1 MADSRMSKVTGA
13 EEARRR
19 SVDVHHLVRLS
30 TALSG
35 VEASRSTWD
44 SRGPYPGRTRS
55 RERRVRIR
63 VAVLAW
69 IATALCGASGLAAQ
83 ELTPRAYWPAPE
95 GVKVVIL
102 GYSRV
107 NGDVLF
113 DSSGPVHGVESR
125 VRTTVLGYLQTFR
138 LLGRTANVVGEL
150 PYSWGS
156 SKGFVGEA
164 PVRGSLSGFGDLDVT
179 LGVNLLGAPSM
190 TPMEFQSLR
199 ARPRTILGASLK
211 VVAPTGQYD
220 ESRLLNVGGHRWA
233 TRVELGYMIPL
244 RPRWL
249 LELDAGGWFF
259 GDDGE
264 FVAGKRE
271 QEPILEI
278 QGHLVRRFRP
288 GFWASLDANYFRGG
302 RQTIGGNRL
311 GGVDDNSR
319 AGGMVVLPFGGRHAV
334 KVGYFVPLHTES
346 GGDYSQLLASY
357 QVLFR

>member
-1 MADSRMSKVTGA
+1 MSGLTGG
-13 EEARRR
+13 
-19 SVDVHHLVRLS
+19 
-30 TALSG
+30 SG
-35 VEASRSTWD
+35 GWC
-44 SRGPYPGRTRS
+44 PGHATSRTR
-55 RERRVRIR
+55 RVCGAA
-63 VAVLAW
+63 AVLASV
-69 IATALCGASGLAAQ
+69 AAGLCGAPGLAAQ

-95 GVKVVIL
+95 GVKVVIV

-107 NGDVLF
+107 DGDVLF
-113 DSSGPVHGVESR
+113 DSSVPVHGVVSR
-125 VRTTVLGYLQTFR
+125 VRTTVLAYLQTYS
-138 LLGRTANVVGEL
+138 LWGRTANVVLEL
-150 PYSWGS
+150 PYAWGS

-190 TPMEFQSLR
+190 TPAKFRALR
-199 ARPRTILGASLK
+199 THPRTILGASLK

-220 ESRLLNVGGHRWA
+220 ENRLLNVGAHRWA

-249 LELDAGGWFF
+249 LEIDAGGWVF
-259 GDDGE
+259 GDDE
-264 FVAGKRE
+264 DFVAGKRE

-278 QGHLVRRFRP
+278 QAHLVRRFRP

-302 RQTIGGNRL
+302 RQTIGGHRL

-319 AGGMVVLPFGGRHAV
+319 AGAMVVVPFGGRHAV

>member
-1 MADSRMSKVTGA
+1 MTRGLPKEVTGLTWSSGGSYSGHRRSR
-13 EEARRR
+13 ARRAAR
-19 SVDVHHLVRLS
+19 GAAGL
-30 TALSG
+30 AL
-35 VEASRSTWD
+35 A
-44 SRGPYPGRTRS
+44 
-55 RERRVRIR
+55 
-63 VAVLAW
+63 VAGLG
-69 IATALCGASGLAAQ
+69 GAPRLAAQ

-95 GVKVVIL
+95 GVKVVIV

-113 DSSGPVHGVESR
+113 DSSVPVHGVESR
-125 VRTTVLGYLQTFR
+125 VRTTVLAYLQTYS
-138 LLGRTANVVGEL
+138 LWGRTANVVAEL
-150 PYSWGS
+150 PYAWGS
-156 SKGFVGEA
+156 SNGFVGEA
-164 PVRGSLSGFGDLDVT
+164 PVRGSVSGFGDLGVT

-190 TPMEFQSLR
+190 TPAGFQALR
-199 ARPRTILGASLK
+199 AHPRTILGASLK

-220 ESRLLNVGGHRWA
+220 EHRLLNVGAHRWA

-259 GDDGE
+259 GDDE
-264 FVAGKRE
+264 DFAAGKRE

-278 QGHLVRRFRP
+278 QAHLVRRFRP

-319 AGGMVVLPFGGRHAV
+319 AGGMVVVPFGGRHAV